1 MDDHE
6 AIATTTTLDTPKAL
20 SPANP
25 ALETGLDDLDGL
37 LEASRAIGD
46 ERRRSKLV
54 RNHVALKAL
63 KHELAA
69 AADVY
74 ATTMVATLHGDL
86 DRKRI
91 GKCRKVALAA
101 MPTAAARQ
109 KELASL
115 VLEKR
120 LPGIGVRDDLRQ
132 LITLSLHC
140 RTALDALGPTVDKR
154 AAQAIGNK
162 VLVELRQV
170 TLMYLANARQA
181 GDGSTEQPRSAVV
194 SYLEKAEA
202 HAKGFEALAPESSG
216 GSADTLGVSLS
227 KDVVGVLH
235 QTHLSWAPNSDHSAG

>member
-6 AIATTTTLDTPKAL
+6 ASATMTTPTAP
-20 SPANP
+20 PASAPTNP
-25 ALETGLDDLDGL
+25 ALEAALDDLDGL
-37 LEASRAIGD
+37 FEASRAIADDG
-46 ERRRSKLV
+46 RRSKLA
-54 RNHVALKAL
+54 RNMVAVKAL

-69 AADVY
+69 AADAY
-74 ATTMVATLHGDL
+74 ATTLIATLHGEL
-86 DRKRI
+86 EKKRI
-91 GKCRKVALAA
+91 GKCRKLALAA

-109 KELASL
+109 KDLALL
-115 VLEKR
+115 VSEKR
-120 LPGIGVRDDLRQ
+120 LPSVDIRDDMRQ

-140 RTALDALGPTVDKR
+140 RAALDALAPTVDKR

-170 TLMYLANARQA
+170 TLLYLASIRQA
-181 GDGSTEQPRSAVV
+181 GDGGTERPRSAVV

-202 HAKGFEALAPESSG
+202 HAKGFEALAPESGG

-227 KDVVGVLH
+227 KDVVDVLH